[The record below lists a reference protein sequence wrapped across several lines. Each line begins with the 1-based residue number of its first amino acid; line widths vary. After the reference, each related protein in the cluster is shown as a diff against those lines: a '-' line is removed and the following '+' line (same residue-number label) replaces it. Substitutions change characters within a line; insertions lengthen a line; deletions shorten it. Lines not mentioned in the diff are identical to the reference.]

1 MYRGTD
7 FCEFSSVQAAA
18 PQARRQLRIL
28 CADNLDERALAS
40 LRVAGHQVLLQ
51 PDLAGAALE
60 AALAQHAPHVLVVRS
75 TKVPAPAL
83 AATPDLELVVRAG
96 AGVDNIDLA
105 AAARHKF

>member
-1 MYRGTD
+1 
-7 FCEFSSVQAAA
+7 VQAAA
-18 PQARRQLRIL
+18 PQERRQLRIL
-28 CADNLDERALAS
+28 CADKLDASALAS
-40 LRVAGHQVLLQ
+40 LRAAGHKVLMQ

-83 AATPDLELVVRAG
+83 AAAPGLELVVRAG

-105 AAARHKF
+105 AAARHKSEKSHYSDHAS